1 MKVTYANCGGP
12 IILKPS
18 GIKRWNGSLES
29 YLWLWLLTRNPSIDE
44 LYTFSSDW
52 EKISEERRK
61 EIDPRGVVRNH
72 IRFEGIPKVDWA
84 FIKGSYGWGR
94 VNRSGTVWKND
105 KETFTPLAMQ
115 QNYAGHCVKY
125 LNESKVPY
133 IMTVNDPRTIAASK
147 GVVPRYDTINKP
159 FEIMTQLNG
168 EIIIKSIKEY
178 VSSFAEQQF
187 IEERVPL
194 RYAKVEC
201 LESIF
206 YEDECD
212 VPKYIDFTM
221 VAMQDVGTGIK
232 KSRRFDIMEEYVLKQ
247 FPNVKVYGRWD
258 EYYTSK
264 YPNAFAGLILD
275 HNVMDDIMRTSKYTY
290 VIGIGTEWSTSKW
303 ALSISTNTV
312 PFIANDYDTQYNIIP
327 KDHFIRIK
335 SPEDLKSKIEYLN
348 NNDNKRLELLKELKD
363 TLFKDVR
370 NGIFLYKEINK
381 SLSKIGIQ
389 IAEYQ

>member
-1 MKVTYANCGGP
+1 
-12 IILKPS
+12 
-18 GIKRWNGSLES
+18 
-29 YLWLWLLTRNPSIDE
+29 
-44 LYTFSSDW
+44 
-52 EKISEERRK
+52 
-61 EIDPRGVVRNH
+61 
-72 IRFEGIPKVDWA
+72 
-84 FIKGSYGWGR
+84 
-94 VNRSGTVWKND
+94 
-105 KETFTPLAMQ
+105 
-115 QNYAGHCVKY
+115 
-125 LNESKVPY
+125 
-133 IMTVNDPRTIAASK
+133 MTVNDPRTIAASK

-303 ALSISTNTV
+303 ALSVSTNTV